1 MTSDFG
7 DEVVPLQEIIKILK
21 PGENDAVLSI
31 GDLNGYYSLVFRK
44 YAKEVHVLLPEDLW
58 FQYVKR
64 LAAKFGAKNV
74 IPHNENPCVEISVK
88 GVNKFFIKTREM
100 SLECLSKISNLLMK
114 DESIRSGIV
123 LGVHS
128 PPFYRPSD
136 LSAESVENSF
146 KNSGF
151 VSILKINFR
160 YHYVLY
166 VSK

>member
-1 MTSDFG
+1 MASEFG
-7 DEVVPLQEIIKILK
+7 DEVVPLHEIIRILK
-21 PGENDAVLSI
+21 LGEDDVVLSI

-44 YAKEVHVLLPEDLW
+44 YAKEVHVLLPEDIW

-64 LAAKFGAKNV
+64 LSAKFGAKNV
-74 IPHNENPCVEISVK
+74 IPNKGDACMDISVK
-88 GVNKFFIKTREM
+88 GVNKFFIKTREI
-100 SLECLSKISNLLMK
+100 SLECLSKISNSLIK
-114 DESIRSGIV
+114 DESIKSGIA

-128 PPFYRPSD
+128 PPFLRPSD
-136 LSAESVENSF
+136 LPIEPVENAF

-151 VSILKINFR
+151 GSTLKINFR